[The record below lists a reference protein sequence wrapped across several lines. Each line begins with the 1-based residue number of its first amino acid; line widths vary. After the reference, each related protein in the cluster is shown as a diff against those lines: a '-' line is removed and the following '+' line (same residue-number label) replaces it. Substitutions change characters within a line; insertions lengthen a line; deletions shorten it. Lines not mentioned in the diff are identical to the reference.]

1 MHAHSPFLDTSK
13 CKDKS
18 LTKLHIAVIREDV
31 EKVKKYV
38 KKGQEDVNQQVPQK
52 RFKSLLNKEE
62 NLVNVRDRYARTP
75 LHLCATNGKVFFFYH
90 KSFLQKVPAPELL
103 RLQLQL
109 LYQQ

>member
-1 MHAHSPFLDTSK
+1 MYTYFSDTTK

-18 LTKLHIAVIREDV
+18 LTKLHIAVIKEDV

-38 KKGQEDVNQQVPQK
+38 KRGQEDGNQQELPKK

-75 LHLCATNGKVFFFYH
+75 LHLCATNGNI
-90 KSFLQKVPAPELL
+90 
-103 RLQLQL
+103 
-109 LYQQ
+109 

>member
-1 MHAHSPFLDTSK
+1 MHAHSHFLDTSK

-38 KKGQEDVNQQVPQK
+38 KRGQEDVNQQVPQK
-52 RFKSLLNKEE
+52 RFKSLLSKEE

-75 LHLCATNGKVFFFYH
+75 LHLCATNGNIYIYIYF
-90 KSFLQKVPAPELL
+90 SFITFNTFCDIFGTIL
-103 RLQLQL
+103 
-109 LYQQ
+109 

>member
-1 MHAHSPFLDTSK
+1 MHAHSHFLDTSK

-38 KKGQEDVNQQVPQK
+38 KRGQEDVNQQVPQK
-52 RFKSLLNKEE
+52 RFKSLLSKEE

-75 LHLCATNGKVFFFYH
+75 LHLCATNGNVYIYIYILSH
-90 KSFLQKVPAPELL
+90 LTIT
-103 RLQLQL
+103 
-109 LYQQ
+109 

>member
-1 MHAHSPFLDTSK
+1 MHAHSHFLDTSK

-38 KKGQEDVNQQVPQK
+38 KRGQEDVNQQVPQK
-52 RFKSLLNKEE
+52 RFKSLLSKEE

-75 LHLCATNGKVFFFYH
+75 LHLCATNGNQSPVRSFFSGARSDHY
-90 KSFLQKVPAPELL
+90 LL
-103 RLQLQL
+103 SQN
-109 LYQQ
+109 

>member
-1 MHAHSPFLDTSK
+1 MHAHSHFLDTSK

-38 KKGQEDVNQQVPQK
+38 KRGQEDVNQQVPQK
-52 RFKSLLNKEE
+52 RFKSLLSKEE

-75 LHLCATNGKVFFFYH
+75 LHLCATNGNVYIYFFITFNNNIDNRY
-90 KSFLQKVPAPELL
+90 STFI
-103 RLQLQL
+103 
-109 LYQQ
+109 